1 MKNNSGRLSLRKRL
15 GLEIALKI
23 RNNLRELHP
32 LRQLFWEC
40 TLQCN
45 LACKH
50 CGSDCR
56 KMSEQK
62 DMPATDFLQVVDS
75 ITPHVNPNE
84 VNIIITGGEPLMRD
98 DLEEVGMALYRK
110 GYPWG
115 IVSNGLYLTRERVS
129 RFLVGICI

>member
-98 DLEEVGMALYRK
+98 DLKR
-110 GYPWG
+110 WG
-115 IVSNGLYLTRERVS
+115 WLFIAKVIHGGLCPM
-129 RFLVGICI
+129 GCI

>member
-1 MKNNSGRLSLRKRL
+1 MDGDANGTYSKDSVEVEAGGFTGGSHWYRGETSIDKTIEIKKETAKTMKNNSGRLSLRKRL

-62 DMPATDFLQVVDS
+62 DMPAADFLQVVDL
-75 ITPHVNPNE
+75 ITPHVNP
-84 VNIIITGGEPLMRD
+84 
-98 DLEEVGMALYRK
+98 
-110 GYPWG
+110 
-115 IVSNGLYLTRERVS
+115 TRLIS
-129 RFLVGICI
+129 S

>member
-62 DMPATDFLQVVDS
+62 DMPAADFLQVVDS

-115 IVSNGLYLTRERVS
+115 LCPMG
-129 RFLVGICI
+129 CI

>member
-62 DMPATDFLQVVDS
+62 DMPAADFLQVVDS

-98 DLEEVGMALYRK
+98 DQRLKR
-110 GYPWG
+110 WG
-115 IVSNGLYLTRERVS
+115 WLFIAKVIHGGLCPM
-129 RFLVGICI
+129 GCI

>member
-1 MKNNSGRLSLRKRL
+1 MDLQVAAIGTVEKQVLIKQLKSRRRQQKTMKNNSGRLSLRKRL

-62 DMPATDFLQVVDS
+62 
-75 ITPHVNPNE
+75 
-84 VNIIITGGEPLMRD
+84 
-98 DLEEVGMALYRK
+98 
-110 GYPWG
+110 GYVCSG
-115 IVSNGLYLTRERVS
+115 FSSS
-129 RFLVGICI
+129 RRFDYAARQS